1 MHKTLD
7 IILNILFGFVVP
19 FLVAFA
25 ICIFVPS
32 QLLLPILLFLII
44 IPIWLESRKIK
55 KLKLELES
63 FKKQSKQWR
72 KDNKVSKDIIKERIK
87 RLEDVIKL

>member
-1 MHKTLD
+1 MRKTLD
-7 IILNILFGFVVP
+7 TILNILFGFVIP
-19 FLVAFA
+19 FLVGIA
-25 ICIFVPS
+25 ICIFTPS
-32 QLLLPILLFLII
+32 HLLLPILLFLII
-44 IPIWLESRKIK
+44 VSMWLDSRKIK

-87 RLEDVIKL
+87 RLENVVKL

>member
-7 IILNILFGFVVP
+7 TILNILFGFVIP
-19 FLVAFA
+19 FLVAIAIYIFA
-25 ICIFVPS
+25 PS
-32 QLLLPILLFLII
+32 QLLLPILLSLMIFSM
-44 IPIWLESRKIK
+44 WLDSRKIK
-55 KLKLELES
+55 KLRLELEA

-87 RLEDVIKL
+87 RLEDVVKL

>member
-7 IILNILFGFVVP
+7 IILNILFNLVIP
-19 FLVAFA
+19 FLVGLA
-25 ICIFVPS
+25 ICIFAPP
-32 QLLLPILLFLII
+32 QLLLPILVFLIV

-87 RLEDVIKL
+87 RLEDVVKL

>member
-7 IILNILFGFVVP
+7 TILNILFGF
-19 FLVAFA
+19 FILLVAFA
-25 ICIFVPS
+25 ICIFAPS
-32 QLLLPILLFLII
+32 HLLLPILLFLIV
-44 IPIWLESRKIK
+44 IPMWLESRKIK
-55 KLKLELES
+55 KLELELEA

>member
-7 IILNILFGFVVP
+7 TILNILFGFVIP
-19 FLVAFA
+19 FLVAIAIYIFA
-25 ICIFVPS
+25 PS
-32 QLLLPILLFLII
+32 QLLLPILLSLMIFSM
-44 IPIWLESRKIK
+44 WLDSRKIK
-55 KLKLELES
+55 KLRLELEA

>member
-7 IILNILFGFVVP
+7 TILDILFGLVIP

-25 ICIFVPS
+25 ICIFTPS
-32 QLLLPILLFLII
+32 QLLPILLFLII
-44 IPIWLESRKIK
+44 VSMWLDSRKIK

-72 KDNKVSKDIIKERIK
+72 KDNKVSKDIVDYS
-87 RLEDVIKL
+87 LDKLVSL

>member
-7 IILNILFGFVVP
+7 TILNILFGFVIP
-19 FLVAFA
+19 FLVAIAIYIFA
-25 ICIFVPS
+25 PS
-32 QLLLPILLFLII
+32 QLLLPILLSLMIFSM
-44 IPIWLESRKIK
+44 WLDSRKIK
-55 KLKLELES
+55 KLKLELEA

-87 RLEDVIKL
+87 RLEDVVKL

>member
-1 MHKTLD
+1 MHKT
-7 IILNILFGFVVP
+7 IETILNILFGFVIP
-19 FLVAFA
+19 FLIGIA
-25 ICIFVPS
+25 ICIFAPP

-44 IPIWLESRKIK
+44 ISMWLDSRKIK
-55 KLKLELES
+55 KLKLELEA

-87 RLEDVIKL
+87 KLEDVIKL

>member
-1 MHKTLD
+1 MHKT
-7 IILNILFGFVVP
+7 IETILNILFGFVIP
-19 FLVAFA
+19 FLVAIAIYIFA
-25 ICIFVPS
+25 PS
-32 QLLLPILLFLII
+32 QLLLPILLFLMILSM
-44 IPIWLESRKIK
+44 WLDSRKIK
-55 KLKLELES
+55 NLKLELEA

>member
-7 IILNILFGFVVP
+7 TILNILFGLVIP
-19 FLVAFA
+19 FLVGIAIYIFA
-25 ICIFVPS
+25 PS
-32 QLLLPILLFLII
+32 QLLLPVLLFLII
-44 IPIWLESRKIK
+44 ISMWLDSRKIK

-72 KDNKVSKDIIKERIK
+72 KDNKISKDIIKERIK

>member
-7 IILNILFGFVVP
+7 IILNILFGFVIP
-19 FLVAFA
+19 FLVAIAIYIFA
-25 ICIFVPS
+25 PS
-32 QLLLPILLFLII
+32 QLLLPILLSLMIFSM
-44 IPIWLESRKIK
+44 WLDSRKIK
-55 KLKLELES
+55 NLKLELEA

-87 RLEDVIKL
+87 KLEDVIKL

>member
-7 IILNILFGFVVP
+7 IILNILFNLVIP
-19 FLVAFA
+19 FLVGLA
-25 ICIFVPS
+25 ICIFAPP
-32 QLLLPILLFLII
+32 QLLLPILVFLIV

-55 KLKLELES
+55 KLKLELEA

>member
-7 IILNILFGFVVP
+7 TILNILFGLVIP
-19 FLVAFA
+19 FLVGIA
-25 ICIFVPS
+25 ICIFAPS

-44 IPIWLESRKIK
+44 VSMWIENRKIK
-55 KLKLELES
+55 KLRLELES

-72 KDNKVSKDIIKERIK
+72 KDNKTSKDIIKERIK
-87 RLEDVIKL
+87 RLEDVVKL

>member
-1 MHKTLD
+1 MWLD
-7 IILNILFGFVVP
+7 
-19 FLVAFA
+19 
-25 ICIFVPS
+25 
-32 QLLLPILLFLII
+32 
-44 IPIWLESRKIK
+44 SRKIK

-72 KDNKVSKDIIKERIK
+72 KDNKISKDIIKERIK

>member
-7 IILNILFGFVVP
+7 TILNILFGLVIP
-19 FLVAFA
+19 FLVGIA
-25 ICIFVPS
+25 ICIFAPE
-32 QLLLPILLFLII
+32 QLILPILLFLII
-44 IPIWLESRKIK
+44 ISIWLDSRKIK

-72 KDNKVSKDIIKERIK
+72 KDNKISKDIIKERIK

>member
-7 IILNILFGFVVP
+7 TILNILFGFVIP
-19 FLVAFA
+19 FLVAIAIYIFA
-25 ICIFVPS
+25 PS
-32 QLLLPILLFLII
+32 QLLLPILLSLMIFSM
-44 IPIWLESRKIK
+44 WLDSRKVR
-55 KLKLELES
+55 KLKLELEA

>member
-1 MHKTLD
+1 MHKT
-7 IILNILFGFVVP
+7 IETILNILFGFVIP
-19 FLVAFA
+19 FLIGIA
-25 ICIFVPS
+25 ICIFASP

-44 IPIWLESRKIK
+44 ISMWLDSRKIK
-55 KLKLELES
+55 KLKLELEA

-87 RLEDVIKL
+87 KLEDVIKL